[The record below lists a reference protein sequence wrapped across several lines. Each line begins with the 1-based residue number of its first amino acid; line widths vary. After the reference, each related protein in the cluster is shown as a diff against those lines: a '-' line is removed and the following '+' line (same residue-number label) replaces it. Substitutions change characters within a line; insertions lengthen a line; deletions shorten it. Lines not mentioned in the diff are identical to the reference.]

1 MTSLLP
7 DGAVNVS
14 VVIIGL
20 EVNGSAY
27 GYATDSNGSGDS
39 SHESTVLSSSSSSAQ
54 FSSSYNAESSSDP
67 EESSSLPTFESSS
80 VPATKSTSTPSTST
94 PSTSAPSITFSHF
107 STSSSDDSDI
117 PVVDDAA
124 TLGVPVFV
132 FLLVLLLN

>member
-27 GYATDSNGSGDS
+27 GYATDSNGSGDN
-39 SHESTVLSSSSSSAQ
+39 SHESTVLSSSSSS
-54 FSSSYNAESSSDP
+54 NAESSSDP